1 MTADSADKVHVVC
14 AHCNSTNRLPRERL
28 GQGPKCGKCSEPLF
42 EGRPFALT
50 TAAFDRQL
58 EMSEL
63 PIVVDFWA
71 SWCAPCRMMAP
82 EFEKAATSLEPAVRF
97 AKVDTEAEQAL
108 AARYQIR
115 GIPTMIVFKD
125 GREVARQ
132 SGAMPA
138 AQIEHFV
145 RGSIG
150 PD

>member
-1 MTADSADKVHVVC
+1 MADSGDKLHVVC
-14 AHCNSTNRLPRERL
+14 AQCSSTNRIPRERL
-28 GQGPKCGKCSEPLF
+28 NQGPKCGKCGEPLF
-42 EGRPFALT
+42 DGRPFALT
-50 TAAFDRQL
+50 TVAFDRQL
-58 EMSEL
+58 EKNEL
-63 PIVVDFWA
+63 PMVVDFWA

-82 EFEKAATSLEPAVRF
+82 EFEKAAASLEPAVRF

-138 AQIEHFV
+138 AQIENFV
-145 RGSIG
+145 RASIG
-150 PD
+150 SD

>member
-1 MTADSADKVHVVC
+1 MRADSGEKLHVVC
-14 AHCNSTNRLPRERL
+14 AHCGSTNRMPRERL
-28 GQGPKCGKCSEPLF
+28 SQGPKCGKCSRPLF
-42 EGRPFALT
+42 DGKPFALT

-58 EMSEL
+58 ENSEL
-63 PIVVDFWA
+63 PLVVDFWA

-82 EFEKAATSLEPAVRF
+82 EFEKAAASLEPAVRF

-115 GIPTMIVFKD
+115 GIPTMIVFRG

-138 AQIEHFV
+138 ARIEEFV
-145 RGSIG
+145 RRSIG
-150 PD
+150 AA